1 MFVTIYVLPYLHI
14 FQYMYI
20 YLMETDY
27 NKQELEQRKVLFE
40 RNYRQYTRKNKDII
54 IVADISNKH
63 IFYIKYII

>member
-1 MFVTIYVLPYLHI
+1 
-14 FQYMYI
+14 MYI